1 MIIKKPYAFII
12 KHFRLIHLL
21 LLIPMIFLVT
31 QTREMV
37 SFFRD
42 YVTNNYTL
50 GSSTGVLSSL
60 ASNYI
65 NIFMYLAVIIIMV
78 VLIFL
83 TIVLQRK
90 EKPTKFYKVSIVY
103 YLVMFILITVS
114 FTIFK
119 SIENDTLGTAAARI
133 IRDLSVLIHYSQY
146 IFIAFTAVRGVG
158 FNIKQFDFKSDLA
171 ELEISSEDSE
181 EVEFLIGID
190 SDKAKRTIRRFFR
203 ELKYYYKENK
213 FIFILIIV
221 IAIGIVGTMLY
232 MNEEVYQRVYK
243 ENDSIASGYLNFTVK
258 DSYISNLSKDGEVL
272 NEDKYY
278 VILQLEITNR
288 YREDHEFNYINLELT
303 INNQYFLPNLS
314 IANYFTDYGTPY
326 NGTFIKGN
334 TTSNYILVYEI
345 DEYLIN
351 QDFLLTVYSHY
362 DGSVGGIGT
371 VNNRISLDPTLIS
384 EDIISNN
391 VSLGTNIDLSS
402 TNLGNSTFAII
413 DYEFTN
419 RYTYTYDYCVTEGNC
434 IPSTGSISIDYAND
448 GSKMTLLVLDYN
460 LTLDSDIPYMDITR
474 SYRSVFEDFTQIVY
488 GVNGKTY
495 YYDVSIENP
504 SSYSEKAVIK
514 VPREVATADRV
525 ELVLNIRNISY
536 RIRLI

>member
-203 ELKYYYKENK
+203 ELKYYYTENK

>member
-65 NIFMYLAVIIIMV
+65 NIFMYLAVIIIMI

>member
-1 MIIKKPYAFII
+1 
-12 KHFRLIHLL
+12 
-21 LLIPMIFLVT
+21 
-31 QTREMV
+31 
-37 SFFRD
+37 
-42 YVTNNYTL
+42 
-50 GSSTGVLSSL
+50 
-60 ASNYI
+60 
-65 NIFMYLAVIIIMV
+65 
-78 VLIFL
+78 
-83 TIVLQRK
+83 
-90 EKPTKFYKVSIVY
+90 
-103 YLVMFILITVS
+103 MFILITVS

-391 VSLGTNIDLSS
+391 VSIGTNIDLSS